1 VLTKQ
6 AANTPAHRAGLSTA
20 SPRGPQCRREYQCVC
35 PTCRPRSTVREVK
48 VESIRRR
55 IANGTYDLDG
65 ALDAVIERILAVID
79 P

>member
-1 VLTKQ
+1 
-6 AANTPAHRAGLSTA
+6 
-20 SPRGPQCRREYQCVC
+20 
-35 PTCRPRSTVREVK
+35 VK